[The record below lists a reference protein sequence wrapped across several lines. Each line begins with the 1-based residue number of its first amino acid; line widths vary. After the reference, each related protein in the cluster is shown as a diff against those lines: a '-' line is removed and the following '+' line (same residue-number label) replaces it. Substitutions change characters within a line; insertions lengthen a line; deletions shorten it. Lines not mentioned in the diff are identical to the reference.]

1 MRETTFVFGPF
12 QFTPARGT
20 LLEEGK
26 RLRLGSRAMEV
37 LTALLE
43 CGGELV
49 RHEELLQRVWPNTFV
64 SESNLRVHIRAIRRV
79 LREET
84 QGSRYVL
91 NIPGQ
96 GYRFAA
102 PVRVSFANSPHPVA
116 FSKSSSGASSTR
128 PFRGQRISR
137 PCQPVRCVIYSRS
150 RKMIGV
156 AKIHWRRPNQLHR
169 NHGHFLQQRRTLT
182 IQLPSSVALPI
193 SYSQAEGVSVAQCQ
207 LPSSIRTKS

>member
-1 MRETTFVFGPF
+1 MRETTFIFGPF

-49 RHEELLQRVWPNTFV
+49 RHEELLQRVWPDTFV

-79 LREET
+79 LREESCRS
-84 QGSRYVL
+84 QYVL

-102 PVRVSFANSPHPVA
+102 PVHVSFAESPHPVS
-116 FSKSSSGASSTR
+116 FSKSSRASSVR
-128 PFRGQRISR
+128 PFRGQRASKL
-137 PCQPVRCVIYSRS
+137 CLPVRCVMYSKN
-150 RKMIGV
+150 RKMMGV
-156 AKIHWRRPNQLHR
+156 AKIRWGRRRRLESSTQRLISRKETLVVQL
-169 NHGHFLQQRRTLT
+169 L
-182 IQLPSSVALPI
+182 
-193 SYSQAEGVSVAQCQ
+193 
-207 LPSSIRTKS
+207 

>member
-1 MRETTFVFGPF
+1 MRETTFAFGPF
-12 QFTPARGT
+12 QFTPARGA

-96 GYRFAA
+96 GYRFAV
-102 PVRVSFANSPHPVA
+102 PIHVSFAELSVPVSA
-116 FSKSSSGASSTR
+116 PKLCPASLPK

-137 PCQPVRCVIYSRS
+137 PCLPVRCVIYSRS

-169 NHGHFLQQRRTLT
+169 NHGHFLQQRQTLA